1 MVRQRIRAAIGI
13 LDWLHARN
21 LTLAACRQSD
31 LDLWLTNHDDA
42 GRRFGTDHFVR
53 WAIAHNIKR
62 NLQFAATRWTGPT
75 HPPITTGRWDQA
87 KRLLHDDTIDTDNR
101 VPATAPALR
110 PTPRGDQPTHRRR
123 HQPQRRHRQTHI
135 RTDPI
140 ANCAGLRVLRP
151 SHPYVAPDVGP
162 DGAASPAAGGSNRMK
177 RQVSYQWRLR
187 TVMAEHN
194 MGAVP

>member
-21 LTLAACRQSD
+21 LTLATCRQSD

-75 HPPITTGRWDQA
+75 HPRSRRGAGTKPNACSMTTPSIPTTA
-87 KRLLHDDTIDTDNR
+87 CRLLR
-101 VPATAPALR
+101 LLYA
-110 PTPRGDQPTHRRR
+110 
-123 HQPQRRHRQTHI
+123 QR
-135 RTDPI
+135 
-140 ANCAGLRVLRP
+140 
-151 SHPYVAPDVGP
+151 
-162 DGAASPAAGGSNRMK
+162 PAAIS
-177 RQVSYQWRLR
+177 RL
-187 TVMAEHN
+187 TVDDIN
-194 MGAVP
+194 LSDGTVKPTFGQIQ